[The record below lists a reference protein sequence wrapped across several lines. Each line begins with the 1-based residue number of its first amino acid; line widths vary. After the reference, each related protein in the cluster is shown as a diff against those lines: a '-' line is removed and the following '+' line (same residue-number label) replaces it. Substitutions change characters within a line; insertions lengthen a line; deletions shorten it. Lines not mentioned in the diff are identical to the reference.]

1 MHSRPSNNMPVA
13 LPIPP
18 DPATPHA
25 APSSVPAGTPAVAPP
40 TRSRRNT
47 LLSVRELDRA
57 RVLDTLI
64 NNLDGMAY
72 RCLNDAHW
80 TMVFVSQGCLA
91 LTGYTPQE
99 LVHNTTV
106 SWEQITHPLDRE
118 RVRTS
123 VATTSSN
130 NLRFAV
136 DYRILTKEGAVKWVH
151 ERGVAVADEQGT
163 LVIEGFIEDVTA
175 QRSLAEAQQAA
186 EQRYRHIFEHASEGI
201 FQSSPEGHYLAVN
214 PALARLY
221 GYDDAQALITGLQNI
236 SRQLY
241 VKEGQRELFRQMM
254 AEQGEVLNFES
265 EVYRADGSRIWI
277 SENAHIVCDAE
288 GQLLYYEG
296 TVQDISERRRYQQ
309 ELEHQANH
317 DTLTGLPNRML
328 LSDRV
333 EQGIARAE
341 RLGYH
346 LVVVFID
353 LDHFKFINDSLGH
366 DAGDELLKEVALR
379 LRRCLRASDTVARL
393 GGDEFVLL
401 LADHFRASTV
411 IDQLQR
417 VLSEIARPVQLS
429 GREFQ
434 VGASLGV
441 AMYPGDGE
449 DALSLFKHADAA
461 MYAAKGNGRNNFQ
474 FFTREL
480 NHVATERL
488 HLEAALRHAIDHE
501 GFDVHYQ
508 PKTDAQRRIIGME
521 ALARWHPPEYGP
533 ISPDRFVPIAEDSG
547 LILPLTMTVLQR
559 AFVATKRWNEGR
571 DLKTNPLR
579 IAVNLSPRLFL
590 SDDIV
595 GHVNRLLREAD
606 LPPELVELEITET
619 VFMSRS
625 ERVLETLIQFKQ
637 LGMQLAMDD
646 FGTGYSALSYLRR
659 FPLDIIKIDRSL
671 VTGIEREEE
680 VAMIARAVLSLG
692 QSLHKT
698 VVAEGVENQAQFDF
712 LRSQGCDEFQGY
724 LLSRPLS
731 EAGMTALL
739 HAHGGYIPAP
749 LNVEGAS
756 VASR

>member
-1 MHSRPSNNMPVA
+1 MPVA
-13 LPIPP
+13 LPPPP
-18 DPATPHA
+18 DPAVPHT
-25 APSSVPAGTPAVAPP
+25 APPSVPAGSPSVAPP
-40 TRSRRNT
+40 ARSRRTT

-99 LVHNTTV
+99 LVHNAVV

-123 VATTSSN
+123 VATTSST

-136 DYRILTKEGAVKWVH
+136 DYRIVAKDGTVKWVH

-201 FQSSPEGHYLAVN
+201 FQSSPEGQYLAVN

-265 EVYRADGSRIWI
+265 EIYRADGSRIWI
-277 SENAHIVCDAE
+277 SENAHTVCDAE
-288 GQLLYYEG
+288 GKLLYYEG

-379 LRRCLRASDTVARL
+379 LRRCLRSSDTVARL

-417 VLSEIARPVQLS
+417 VLGEIARPVQLS

-488 HLEAALRHAIDHE
+488 HLEAALRHDIDHDS
-501 GFDVHYQ
+501 FDVHYQ
-508 PKTDAQRRIIGME
+508 PKTDANRRIIGME
-521 ALARWHPPEYGP
+521 ALARWRPSEYGP
-533 ISPDRFVPIAEDSG
+533 ISPDRFIPIAEDSG
-547 LILPLTMTVLQR
+547 LILPLTMTILQR
-559 AFVATKRWNEGR
+559 AFIATRRWNEGR
-571 DLKTNPLR
+571 DLKLNPLR

-595 GHVNRLLREAD
+595 SHVHRLLREAD
-606 LPPELVELEITET
+606 LAPELVELEITET

-724 LLSRPLS
+724 LLSRPLD
-731 EAGMTALL
+731 EASMTALL
-739 HAHGGYIPAP
+739 QAHGGYIPMP
-749 LNVEGAS
+749 LNVEGALL
-756 VASR
+756 ASH

>member
-1 MHSRPSNNMPVA
+1 MPVA
-13 LPIPP
+13 LPIPS
-18 DPATPHA
+18 DPAAAYAGQPQVPASSQAA
-25 APSSVPAGTPAVAPP
+25 APT

-72 RCLNDAHW
+72 RCLNDAQW

-99 LVHNTTV
+99 LVHNTAV

-118 RVRTS
+118 RVRNS
-123 VATTSSN
+123 VATTSAN

-136 DYRILTKEGAVKWVH
+136 DYRIVTKDGTVKWVN

-175 QRSLAEAQQAA
+175 QRELAEAQQAA

-221 GYDDAQALITGLQNI
+221 GYASPEALISGLANI

-277 SENAHIVCDAE
+277 SENAHTVCDA
-288 GQLLYYEG
+288 GGKLLYYEG

-401 LADHFRASTV
+401 LADHFRTSTV

-417 VLSEIARPVQLS
+417 VLGEIARPVQLS

-449 DALSLFKHADAA
+449 DALALFKHADAA
-461 MYAAKGNGRNNFQ
+461 MYAAKGAGRNNFQ

-521 ALARWHPPEYGP
+521 ALARWRPPEYGP

-547 LILPLTMTVLQR
+547 LILPLTMTILQR
-559 AFVATKRWNEGR
+559 AFIATKRWNEGR

-595 GHVNRLLREAD
+595 GHVHRLLREAD

-625 ERVLETLIQFKQ
+625 ERVLETLILFKQ

-724 LLSRPLS
+724 LLSRPLD

-739 HAHGGYIPAP
+739 QAHGGYIPTP
-749 LNVEGAS
+749 SSVDGAS

>member
-1 MHSRPSNNMPVA
+1 MPVA
-13 LPIPP
+13 LPP
-18 DPATPHA
+18 DLGASSSATPSASAATPAA
-25 APSSVPAGTPAVAPP
+25 APLRA
-40 TRSRRNT
+40 RRTT
-47 LLSVRELDRA
+47 LLSLRELDRA

-91 LTGYTPQE
+91 LTGYTPRE
-99 LVHNTTV
+99 LVHNAVV
-106 SWEQITHPLDRE
+106 SWEEITHPQDRE
-118 RVRTS
+118 RVRGTITS
-123 VATTSSN
+123 TAADH
-130 NLRFAV
+130 LRFTM
-136 DYRILTKEGAVKWVH
+136 DYRIITKDGTIKWVH
-151 ERGVAVADEQGT
+151 ERGVAVADEQGA
-163 LVIEGFIEDVTA
+163 LVIEGFVEDITA
-175 QRSLAEAQQAA
+175 QRTLAEAQQAA
-186 EQRYRHIFEHASEGI
+186 EQRYRHIFENASEGI
-201 FQSSPEGHYLAVN
+201 FQSSPEGQYLAVN

-221 GYDDAQALITGLQNI
+221 GYDSPQALINGLQNI

-254 AEQGEVLNFES
+254 AEHGEVLNFES

-277 SENAHIVCDAE
+277 SENAHTVCDAE
-288 GQLLYYEG
+288 GRLLYYEG

-317 DTLTGLPNRML
+317 DALTGLPNRTL

-346 LVVVFID
+346 LVVVFVD

-366 DAGDELLKEVALR
+366 DAGDELLKEIALR
-379 LRRCLRASDTVARL
+379 LRHCLRASDTVARL

-401 LADHFRASTV
+401 LTDHYRASTV

-417 VLSEIARPVQLS
+417 VLAEIARPVQLA

-480 NHVATERL
+480 NDVATERL
-488 HLEAALRHAIDHE
+488 HLEAALRHAIDHDSFE
-501 GFDVHYQ
+501 VHYQ
-508 PKTDAQRRIIGME
+508 PKTDASRRIVGLE
-521 ALARWHPPEYGP
+521 ALARWRPQEYGP
-533 ISPDRFVPIAEDSG
+533 VSPERFVPIAEDSG
-547 LILPLTMTVLQR
+547 LILPLTMTILQR
-559 AFVATKRWNEGR
+559 AFVATRRWNEGR
-571 DLKTNPLR
+571 DPRRNPLR
-579 IAVNLSPRLFL
+579 IAVNLSARLFL

-595 GHVNRLLREAD
+595 SHVHHLLREAD
-606 LPPELVELEITET
+606 LAPELVELEITET

-637 LGMQLAMDD
+637 LGVQLAMDD

-671 VTGIEREEE
+671 VTGVEREEE

-724 LLSRPLS
+724 LLSRPLD
-731 EAGMTALL
+731 EAGMDRLL
-739 HAHGGYIPAP
+739 QTHGGYIPLP
-749 LNVEGAS
+749 PGGAS
-756 VASR
+756 ATAATTI

>member
-1 MHSRPSNNMPVA
+1 MPVA

-18 DPATPHA
+18 DPATPYA
-25 APSSVPAGTPAVAPP
+25 APSSVPAGSPATAPP

-99 LVHNTTV
+99 LVHNATV

-123 VATTSSN
+123 VATTSSS

-175 QRSLAEAQQAA
+175 QRALAEGQQAA

-401 LADHFRASTV
+401 LADHFRTSTV

-417 VLSEIARPVQLS
+417 VLGEIARPVQLS

-547 LILPLTMTVLQR
+547 LILPLTMTILQR
-559 AFVATKRWNEGR
+559 AFIATKRWNEGR

-595 GHVNRLLREAD
+595 GHVHRLLREAD

-625 ERVLETLIQFKQ
+625 ERVLETLILFKQ

-739 HAHGGYIPAP
+739 QAHGGYIPAP